1 MARAAA
7 GSRFAKPVRMLRV
20 RGGETSPARDHLV
33 VEEPLELR
41 VAGRTVGVTMRTP
54 GHDTELALGF
64 CLTEGLLP
72 GPDAV
77 QAVRACAA
85 TGTEGEYNT
94 LQVDLRPGV
103 PAPDPSLERLH
114 VTSSSCGVCGRS
126 SIDAVR
132 VRCEPLDGDQVSV
145 DAEVLSA
152 LPDRVRAAQRL
163 FELTGGLHAAGLADA
178 SGELLCVRED
188 VGRHNAV
195 DKVVGWAATQGRLP
209 LRGHVLLVSGRC
221 SFELAQKAAVAG
233 IPVVAAVSA
242 PSSLAVQ
249 LGEELGLTIVGFLR
263 GAGMNVYTGAQR
275 VRLPAAEP
283 AAAGR

>member
-1 MARAAA
+1 MA
-7 GSRFAKPVRMLRV
+7 GSRFAHRLPVLRV
-20 RGGETSPARDHLV
+20 RDGAAATARDHLV

-54 GHDTELALGF
+54 GNDAELAIGF
-64 CLTEGLLP
+64 CLTEGLVP
-72 GPDAV
+72 GPDAI

-103 PAPDPSLERLH
+103 APPDPSLERLQ
-114 VTSSSCGVCGRS
+114 VTSSSCGVCGRA

-132 VRCEPLDGDQVSV
+132 VRCRPLSDDPTTV
-145 DAEVLSA
+145 DAATLSA

-163 FELTGGLHAAGLADA
+163 FELTGGLHAAALADA
-178 SGELLCVRED
+178 DGELLCVRED

-195 DKVVGWAATQGRLP
+195 DKVIGWAAGEGRLP

-242 PSSLAVQ
+242 PSSLAVD
-249 LGEELGLTIVGFLR
+249 LGQELGLTIVGFLR
-263 GAGMNVYTGAQR
+263 GDGMNVYTGAHR
-275 VRLPAAEP
+275 VRLR
-283 AAAGR
+283 AAAPA